1 MYIYIY
7 IICIQYI
14 LYIYIY
20 IYIYKF
26 TSGCHSQTY
35 IYICIYNI
43 LHYTFSKN
51 KNTSFVIY
59 VKFPI
64 WLIEP

>member
-1 MYIYIY
+1 MYTYIYNMYTIY
-7 IICIQYI
+7 I
-14 LYIYIY
+14 IYIY

>member
-1 MYIYIY
+1 MYTIYI
-7 IICIQYI
+7 
-14 LYIYIY
+14 IYIY
-20 IYIYKF
+20 IYTNLPVDVIVR
-26 TSGCHSQTY
+26 H